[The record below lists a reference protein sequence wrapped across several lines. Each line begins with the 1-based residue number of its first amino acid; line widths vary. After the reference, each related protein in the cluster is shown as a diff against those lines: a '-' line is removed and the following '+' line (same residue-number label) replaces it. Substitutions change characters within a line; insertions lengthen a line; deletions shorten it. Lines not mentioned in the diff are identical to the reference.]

1 MMLWWLFLGIREAG
15 IHFNRFSVGC
25 YQSHHSH
32 IPGCNYQGL
41 LISLQTGCAAT
52 GPTRRPQE
60 WVWTHWEYSNPGVDQ
75 APDEHDDVA
84 SVRSSIRL
92 GMVAASTMRWRFTD
106 GRQTSRTGCIFW
118 PHLDYQRISGNPADP
133 LWPFRVKNNDPR
145 RRVSQQPK
153 QPFRSSTSVSSL
165 VLELVAALTVQG
177 AMPTYSAAGWT
188 TTEIAPTVLHRQ
200 RCQTVVCEAEL
211 RHSAGSDIL
220 VPVPAFSS
228 LERVSCGHQKISGH
242 CSHVVGLEWACIMEL
257 GYSCWDIEDS
267 IVWVIGI
274 GRNGAKLAYLVHRS
288 IIFESCI
295 ILGML
300 IKDVMAPR
308 AINHFWQLPYLRD
321 VN

>member
-41 LISLQTGCAAT
+41 FISLQTGCAAT

-165 VLELVAALTVQG
+165 VLELVAALTVRC
-177 AMPTYSAAGWT
+177 ANADLFSCRLDDHRNRADSATSTTMPDCGLRSRT
-188 TTEIAPTVLHRQ
+188 TTLGWLRYSRTCSRILELGTSFVWPPKDIWPLQSRGGTRMSVHYGVRLQ
-200 RCQTVVCEAEL
+200 LL
-211 RHSAGSDIL
+211 RHWRLDCMSNRNRPKWRQI
-220 VPVPAFSS
+220 
-228 LERVSCGHQKISGH
+228 
-242 CSHVVGLEWACIMEL
+242 GLL
-257 GYSCWDIEDS
+257 STQ
-267 IVWVIGI
+267 
-274 GRNGAKLAYLVHRS
+274 
-288 IIFESCI
+288 
-295 ILGML
+295 
-300 IKDVMAPR
+300 
-308 AINHFWQLPYLRD
+308 INHFWELHYLRN